1 MQLPNSLDQPLD
13 VSADQ
18 VLKVIEDVIS
28 HVQILPDF
36 QFSHPCYSPLALEP
50 ELFDSLQQLST
61 QRQDEYLRWRLG
73 SYLFNLYEVKGSTV
87 KLEPKSKAVSLPIQD
102 GPVQNASLGVHSPF
116 YEHLHTQNS
125 GKGYFDPGWFVLRQ
139 EQDGLFAVQ
148 KNRLTL
154 HVQSDRHLQASEEP
168 VAIGAE
174 VAIHLPSNRIE
185 QGCYV
190 ALSNAGPVDLDRE
203 QIVNVYFNLPPED
216 LGLLM
221 GSLTIAVNA
230 LNIPFTFKVPYD
242 PEECDRPDAGTLSIH
257 KTDYAT
263 AYPVLQ
269 TLYQSLQPSFRS
281 EVPLFTKCLAP
292 GLALAEQPVDAIT
305 PQERFGMHRF
315 QAIAQ
320 GLIQAWRQNQDATAA
335 RMSYVLQSFAEH
347 HIDPHRPYLN
357 PDSEDVYTL
366 LVDRAEPTLS

>member
-13 VSADQ
+13 VSADRVFK
-18 VLKVIEDVIS
+18 VLEDVIQG
-28 HVQILPDF
+28 VQILPDF
-36 QFSHPCYSPLALEP
+36 QFSHPHYSPLALEP
-50 ELFDSLQQLST
+50 KMFNSLQQLST

-73 SYLFNLYEVKGSTV
+73 SYLFSLY
-87 KLEPKSKAVSLPIQD
+87 KLGGISLQLDPKSEAVSLPIQD
-102 GPVQNASLGVHSPF
+102 GPVQNTALGVHSPF
-116 YEHLHTQNS
+116 YEHLHTQNA

-154 HVQSDRHLQASEEP
+154 HVNGDRHLQPSEKP
-168 VAIGAE
+168 VTMGNV

-185 QGCYV
+185 QGCYS
-190 ALSNAGPVDLDRE
+190 ALGNAGPVDLDCE
-203 QIVNVYFNLPPED
+203 QIVNLYFNLPSED

-221 GSLTIAVNA
+221 GSLTIALNA

-257 KTDYAT
+257 KTHYAT
-263 AYPVLQ
+263 AYPTLQ
-269 TLYQSLQPSFRS
+269 TLYQSLQPSFRL

-292 GLALAEQPVDAIT
+292 GLALAEQPVGAIT
-305 PQERFGMHRF
+305 PQEHFGMHRF

-320 GLIQAWRQNQDATAA
+320 GLIQAWRQNQDAAAA

-347 HIDPHRPYLN
+347 HIDPQRPYLN
-357 PDSEDVYTL
+357 PDSEDVYAL
-366 LVDRAEPTLS
+366 LLD